1 MEHKDYQKINTI
13 YKRDQKTNNLMIGD
27 WSIPEFKYLKDC
39 KWRAE
44 EKIDGT
50 NIQIRFNGQ
59 SVEIGGRTER
69 ANIPPFL
76 LKKLEELF
84 TVQVLRKA
92 FPPECP
98 EDMEV
103 PYIDVTLYGEGYGAK
118 IQKGGGRYIKNDVDF
133 ILFDVKIG
141 QWWLKRGAVEEVAS
155 DLGIKVVPIVG
166 YMTISEAE
174 EYVRNGFYSQIA
186 EDPTYEAEGL
196 VLKTDLG
203 LLDRSGQRIIAKIK
217 TKDFQ
222 NLNK

>member
-13 YKRDQKTNNLMIGD
+13 YKRDQKTNNLIVGD
-27 WSIPEFKYLKDC
+27 WSIPEFNYLRDC

-59 SVEIGGRTER
+59 GVEIGGRTER

-103 PYIDVTLYGEGYGAK
+103 PYVDVILYGEGYGAK

-166 YMTISEAE
+166 YMTIPEAE

-217 TKDFQ
+217 TRDFQ

>member
-13 YKRDQKTNNLMIGD
+13 YKRDQKTNNLIVGD
-27 WSIPEFKYLKDC
+27 WSIPEFNYLKDC

-103 PYIDVTLYGEGYGAK
+103 SYIDVVLYGEGYGAK

-133 ILFDVKIG
+133 ILFDVKVDR
-141 QWWLKRGAVEEVAS
+141 WWLKRGAVEEVAS
-155 DLGIKVVPIVG
+155 DLGIKVVPIIG

-217 TKDFQ
+217 TRDFQ

>member
-1 MEHKDYQKINTI
+1 MKHRDYQKINTI
-13 YKRDQKTNNLMIGD
+13 YKRDQKTNNLIVGD

-50 NIQIRFNGQ
+50 NIQIRFDGQ

-92 FPPECP
+92 FPPECE
-98 EDMEV
+98 EDMEI
-103 PYIDVTLYGEGYGAK
+103 PYIDVILYGEGYGAK
-118 IQKGGGRYIKNDVDF
+118 IQKGGGRYIKNDIDF
-133 ILFDVKIG
+133 ILFDVKID
-141 QWWLKRGAVEEVAS
+141 QWWLKRGAVEDVAS

-166 YMTISEAE
+166 YMTIPEAE

-196 VLKTDLG
+196 VLKTDIG

-217 TKDFQ
+217 TRDFQ

>member
-13 YKRDQKTNNLMIGD
+13 YKRDQKTNDLIIGE
-27 WSIPEFKYLKDC
+27 WSIPEFEYLREC

-92 FPPECP
+92 FPPECS

-103 PYIDVTLYGEGYGAK
+103 PYIDVVLYGEGYGAK
-118 IQKGGGRYIKNDVDF
+118 IQKGGGRYIKDGVDF
-133 ILFDVKIG
+133 ILFDVKVDR
-141 QWWLKRGAVEEVAS
+141 WWLKRGTVEQVAS
-155 DLGIKVVPIVG
+155 ELGIKVVPIVG

-174 EYVRNGFYSQIA
+174 EYVRNGFVSQIA

-217 TKDFQ
+217 TRDFQ
-222 NLNK
+222 NINK